1 MTLINGGIMMRKC
14 PDCCLFNNDWKG
26 KDYRATSLHGGASM
40 QHDFLKNYKH
50 KTKKSSRLY
59 SRAARVFPGGISHNI
74 RYFEPY
80 PFFVISAK
88 GRQLS
93 DVDGNRYTDYW
104 MGHWALILGHSH
116 KAVVSGL
123 AEQAKKGMLY
133 GTVNGVS
140 LELGEII
147 QKLMPGAEMMRF
159 SSTGSEATM
168 YAIRLARAKT
178 GRRIVAKAIGGWHG
192 FNTAL
197 MQTVNYPFEE
207 EEGLGLVQDEGQ
219 FVESI
224 PFNNLDASLKVLET
238 VKDDLACIIIEPVL
252 GGAGCIPPI
261 DGYLQGLEE
270 FAKKNGSLFILD
282 EIVTGFRLSVNGAAS
297 IYRLQPDLFTL
308 GKIAGGGM
316 PIGILCGD
324 KDIMSLADPVSRA
337 DKEARCAIGGGT
349 FSANPMT
356 MTAGL
361 LTLNFLKKNKQQ
373 IYGKIDKLGGKAR
386 KGLAKLFAEA
396 GIPCQVTGAGSL
408 FLMHFG
414 KTDIHN
420 ATDVATS
427 DRELLRKYHLAL
439 MANYGIFFLP
449 TKMGAL
455 SYVHE
460 ERDIK
465 NLLEATEKIMVQS
478 ELFEHHS

>member
-1 MTLINGGIMMRKC
+1 
-14 PDCCLFNNDWKG
+14 
-26 KDYRATSLHGGASM
+26 M

-50 KTKKSSRLY
+50 KTKDSRRLY
-59 SRAARVFPGGISHNI
+59 SRAVKVFPGGVSHNI

-80 PFFVISAK
+80 PFFVTGAK
-88 GRQLS
+88 GKQLI
-93 DVDGNRYTDYW
+93 DVDDNKYTDYW
-104 MGHWALILGHSH
+104 MGHWALILGHSP
-116 KAVVSGL
+116 KVVVNAL
-123 AEQAKKGMLY
+123 AEQAKNGMLY

-140 LELGEII
+140 VELAETIK
-147 QKLMPGAEMMRF
+147 KLMPRAEMMRF

-168 YAIRLARAKT
+168 YAIRLARART

-252 GGAGCIPPI
+252 GGAGCVPPV

-282 EIVTGFRLSVNGAAS
+282 EIVTGFRLSLHGAANV
-297 IYRLQPDLFTL
+297 YKLEPDLFTL

-316 PIGILCGD
+316 PIGVLCGD
-324 KDIMSLADPVSRA
+324 KEIMSLADPVARV
-337 DKEARCAIGGGT
+337 DKETRCAIGGGT

-361 LTLNFLKKNKQQ
+361 KTLNFLKINKRQV
-373 IYGKIDKLGGKAR
+373 YSKIDRLGSMAR
-386 KGLAKLFAEA
+386 KGLAKLFAET
-396 GIPCQVTGAGSL
+396 GIPCQVTGVGSI
-408 FLMHFG
+408 FLTHFG
-414 KTDIHN
+414 KTVVLD
-420 ATDVATS
+420 ASDAAKS
-427 DRELLRKYHLAL
+427 DRALLKRYHLAL

-449 TKMGAL
+449 TKMAAL
-455 SYVHE
+455 SFAHE
-460 ERDIK
+460 ESDIEK
-465 NLLEATEKIMVQS
+465 LLEATEKIIVDS
-478 ELFEHHS
+478 KLFKQQHS